1 MTRPHHQENTLKKHG
16 ILNAQ
21 LSGALATL
29 GHTDLVL
36 VVDAGFPIPR
46 DAQRIDLAIAENLPD
61 LRTVLDLVGDEI
73 VVEGVVRADDVTTNN
88 PRLDEWL
95 KERFADAEFTTRTHA
110 EMLGELARQAKVIV
124 RTGAFEPWGNI
135 GLLCGVDVPRWF
147 GGDGVIA
154 PDYYASKL

>member
-1 MTRPHHQENTLKKHG
+1 MKKTG
-16 ILNAQ
+16 ILNAE

-29 GHTDLVL
+29 GHTDLLL

-46 DAQRIDLAIAENLPD
+46 GAHRIDLAIAENLPD
-61 LRTVLDLVGDEI
+61 LRTVLGLIADEL
-73 VVEGVVRADDVTTNN
+73 VVEGVVRADDVVSNN

-95 KERFADAEFTTRTHA
+95 GERFAGAEFSTRSHA
-110 EMLGELARQAKVIV
+110 DMLGQVAQQAKVIV

-135 GLLCGVDVPRWF
+135 GLVCGVDVPRWF

-154 PDYYASKL
+154 PDYYADRL

>member
-1 MTRPHHQENTLKKHG
+1 MKRNG
-16 ILNAQ
+16 ILNAE

-29 GHTDLVL
+29 GHTDLVM

-46 DAQRIDLAIAENLPD
+46 SAHRVDLAIVENLPD
-61 LRTVLDLVGDEI
+61 LRTVLELISNELI
-73 VVEGVVRADDVTTNN
+73 VEGVVRADDVTTNN
-88 PRLDEWL
+88 PRLDEWITD
-95 KERFADAEFTTRTHA
+95 RFGDAEFTTRTHA
-110 EMLGELARQAKVIV
+110 DMLGELAQQAKVIV

-135 GLLCGVDVPRWF
+135 GLFCGVDVPRWF

>member
-1 MTRPHHQENTLKKHG
+1 MKRSG
-16 ILNAQ
+16 ILNAP

-29 GHTDLVL
+29 GHTDLIM
-36 VVDAGFPIPR
+36 VVDAGFPIPST
-46 DAQRIDLAIAENLPD
+46 AHRIDLAIAQDLPD
-61 LRTVLDLVGDEI
+61 LRTVLRLIAEEI
-73 VVEGVVRADDVTTNN
+73 VVEGVVRADDVPTNN

-95 KERFADAEFTTRTHA
+95 QATFADAEFSTRPHA
-110 EMLGELARQAKVIV
+110 EVLGELARQAKVIV

-135 GLLCGVDVPRWF
+135 GLFCGVEPPKWF

>member
-1 MTRPHHQENTLKKHG
+1 MKKHG
-16 ILNAQ
+16 ILNAP
-21 LSGALATL
+21 LSSALATL
-29 GHTDLVL
+29 GHTDLIL

-46 DAQRIDLAIAENLPD
+46 DAHRIDLAIAENLPD
-61 LRTVLDLVGDEI
+61 LRTVLDLIGDEI

-95 KERFADAEFTTRTHA
+95 QDRFTDAEFTTRTHA

>member
-1 MTRPHHQENTLKKHG
+1 MKRTG
-16 ILNAQ
+16 ILNAP

-46 DAQRIDLAIAENLPD
+46 EANRIDLAIAENLPD
-61 LRTVLDLVGDEI
+61 LRTVLALIADEL
-73 VVEGVVRADDVTTNN
+73 VVEGVVRADDVPSNN

-95 KERFADAEFTTRTHA
+95 QATFTGAEFTTRTHA
-110 EMLGELARQAKVIV
+110 EVLGELARQAKVIV

-135 GLLCGVDVPRWF
+135 GLYCGVDVPKWF

>member
-1 MTRPHHQENTLKKHG
+1 MKRNG

-29 GHTDLVL
+29 GHTDLIMI
-36 VVDAGFPIPR
+36 VDAGFPIPTTA
-46 DAQRIDLAIAENLPD
+46 DRIDLAIAENLPD
-61 LRTVLDLVGDEI
+61 LRTVLALVADEI

-95 KERFADAEFTTRTHA
+95 QDRFTDAEFTTRTHA
-110 EMLGELARQAKVIV
+110 DMLGMLARQAKVIV

-135 GLLCGVDVPRWF
+135 GLFCGVDVPKWF

-154 PDYYASKL
+154 PEYYASKL

>member
-1 MTRPHHQENTLKKHG
+1 MKRNG

-29 GHTDLVL
+29 GHTDLIL

-46 DAQRIDLAIAENLPD
+46 DAQRVDLAIAENLPD
-61 LRTVLDLVGDEI
+61 LRTVLDLIGDEI

-95 KERFADAEFTTRTHA
+95 QERFADAEFSTRTHG

-135 GLLCGVDVPRWF
+135 GLFCGVDVPRWF

>member
-1 MTRPHHQENTLKKHG
+1 MKRHG
-16 ILNAQ
+16 ILNAE

-29 GHTDLVL
+29 GHTDLL
-36 VVDAGFPIPR
+36 MVVDAGFPIPR
-46 DAQRIDLAIAENLPD
+46 SAHRVDLAIAENLPD
-61 LRTVLDLVGDEI
+61 LRTVLELISAEL

-95 KERFADAEFTTRTHA
+95 QQRFTDADFTTRTHA
-110 EMLGELARQAKVIV
+110 DMLCELAQQAKVIV

-135 GLLCGVDVPRWF
+135 GLFCGVDVPRWF
-147 GGDGVIA
+147 GGEGIIA